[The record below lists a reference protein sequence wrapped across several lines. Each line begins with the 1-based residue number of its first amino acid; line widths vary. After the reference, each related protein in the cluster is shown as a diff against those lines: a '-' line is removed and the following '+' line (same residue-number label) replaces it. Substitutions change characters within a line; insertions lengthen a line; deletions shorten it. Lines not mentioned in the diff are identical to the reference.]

1 MISVTEAIEKIKS
14 KFSLLTEEQVS
25 LDNAHGRVLAN
36 DLTSRLSHPPVEV
49 SAMDGYAVRACDVE
63 KVPVILKQIGMSQA
77 GAGFSGTVGAGETV
91 RIFTGAP
98 LPSGADSI
106 VIQENTESQDGV
118 VNVLESVVVG
128 KFVRAKGLD
137 FNEGDVLLKAGRIL
151 SARDLGLAAAMNYPW
166 VSVRRRPKVAI
177 VATGDEVVM
186 PGEPMTSSQII
197 SSNSIAVAGYVRAL
211 GGDALSLGIAKDD
224 PDHLKYILAGAKGAD
239 MLMTIGGASVGDFDF
254 VRDVAGD
261 QLSFYKIAMRPG
273 KPLIFGHVNGVP
285 LLGLPG
291 NPVSAG
297 VTSFLFLKTAFD
309 AMLGAGDGQRPV
321 ETALAGINISANTV
335 RQDYIR
341 ATLAIDDLGNRV
353 ATPFQ
358 GQDSSMLARFAHA
371 DCLIKRPPHA
381 VAVQQGDKIEIIVFP
396 EGLIRF

>member
-1 MISVTEAIEKIKS
+1 MISVAEAIEKIKS
-14 KFSLLTEEQVS
+14 GFDLLTEEQVS

-36 DLTSRLSHPPVEV
+36 NLTSRLSHPPVEV
-49 SAMDGYAVRACDVE
+49 SAMDGYAVRARDVE
-63 KVPVILKQIGMSQA
+63 KVPVKLKQIGMSQA
-77 GAGFSGTVGAGETV
+77 GAGFSGTVGAGETA

-98 LPSGADSI
+98 LPNGADSI
-106 VIQENTESQDGV
+106 VIQENTEAQDGV
-118 VNVLESVVVG
+118 IKVLESVSSG

-137 FNEGDVLLKAGRIL
+137 FNEGDVLLKAGRVL

-166 VSVRRRPKVAI
+166 VSVRRRPKIAI

-186 PGEPMTSSQII
+186 PGETMTSSQII

-211 GGDALSLGIAKDD
+211 GGDALSLGIAKDT
-224 PDHLKYILAGAKGAD
+224 PEHLKQVLAGAKGAD
-239 MLMTIGGASVGDFDF
+239 MLITIGGASVGDFDF

-261 QLSFYKIAMRPG
+261 QLTFYKIAMRPG
-273 KPLIFGHVNGVP
+273 KPLIFGQVNSVP

-309 AMLGAGDGQRPV
+309 VMLGCGDGQRPV
-321 ETALAGINISANTV
+321 ESALAGIDIPANNV

-341 ATLAIDDLGNRV
+341 ATLFIDDLGNRV

-371 DCLIKRPPHA
+371 DCMIKRPPHA
-381 VAVQQGDKIEIIVFP
+381 EAVEQGGKLEIIVFP